1 MTKFYFKVFQAETM
15 VKGKNLYFNV
25 VTVGNNRTMTV
36 EGGGVNA
43 TVIQPDLAAK
53 NGIIHIIDRVLGVPY
68 STVLEKLSTDPMLRY
83 VKMSKPLTGMLS

>member
-1 MTKFYFKVFQAETM
+1 MI
-15 VKGKNLYFNV
+15 KGKNLYFNV

>member
-1 MTKFYFKVFQAETM
+1 
-15 VKGKNLYFNV
+15 
-25 VTVGNNRTMTV
+25 MTV

-68 STVLEKLSTDPMLRY
+68 STILEKVSTDPMLSFFDSVRGAINPQMDSFNQAFG
-83 VKMSKPLTGMLS
+83 KAPL